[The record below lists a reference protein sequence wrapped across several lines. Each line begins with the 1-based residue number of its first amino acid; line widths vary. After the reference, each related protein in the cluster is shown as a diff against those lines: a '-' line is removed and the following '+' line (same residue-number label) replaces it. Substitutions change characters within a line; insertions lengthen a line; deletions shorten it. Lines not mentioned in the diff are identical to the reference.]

1 MSSPVIPD
9 TTGQSPGF
17 KYRVQALKAALDQ
30 VNELKRQR
38 RLNAPRGLMYT
49 GEKSAADELQSA
61 RDAMARQSRLV
72 QGGHSLATSY

>member
-17 KYRVQALKAALDQ
+17 KYRVAALKSALDQ

-38 RLNAPRGLMYT
+38 RLNADRPLFLT
-49 GEKSAADELQSA
+49 GEKDA
-61 RDAMARQSRLV
+61 RDQLSRAREDMARQSRLV
-72 QGGHSLATSY
+72 QTGHALPTTY